1 MFMTNCIIR
10 YFCFLSIFFV
20 GFSSPSIAQYDRDI
34 NYFYVQTAIA
44 STAYFG
50 DLNSVNSDKPL
61 FGLGYKGGGGY
72 SLTEEVT
79 LGIDYRVG
87 NHPRTDRPNAQNYTK
102 NHTVNLYASY
112 RFPVDDIVT
121 PYVRGG
127 LGMTFFGTYDKGQ
140 HESDGSTYFAPVFGP
155 TIGGGVSIRLTD
167 QISLF
172 FEGLMD
178 IIFDDEALD
187 ETKGNTGLDVL
198 GFIGGGVRI
207 ALRPTFRPVGTVSIS
222 GPSIVTGMESVVY
235 EVVVGGNPS
244 EPVRYQWDLG
254 DGTKAVGSSVSH
266 VYLTPDTYEVRVR
279 VSNGRSVQT
288 SQTTV
293 IVRPPE

>member
-1 MFMTNCIIR
+1 MANRIIR
-10 YFCFLSIFFV
+10 SFCCLSILLI
-20 GFSSPSIAQYDRDI
+20 GFTTTSIAQYDRDI
-34 NYFYVQTAIA
+34 NYFYVQSAIA

-50 DLNSVNSDKPL
+50 DLNNVNSDRPL
-61 FGLGYKGGGGY
+61 FGLGFKGGGGY
-72 SLTEEVT
+72 SLTEVVA

-87 NHPRTDRPNAQNYTK
+87 NHPRTARPNAEGYTK

-112 RFPVDDIVT
+112 RFLVDDVVT

-127 LGMTFFGTYDKGQ
+127 LGMTFFGTYDKGVQ
-140 HESDGSTYFAPVFGP
+140 ESDGSTYFAPVFGP

-172 FEGLMD
+172 FEGMMD

-266 VYLTPDTYEVRVR
+266 VYLIPDTYEVRVR

-288 SQTTV
+288 SRTTV
-293 IVRPPE
+293 IVKPPE